1 MTPVVEL
8 DGIVKRFPGVV
19 ANDGADLEL
28 ARGEVHALLGENGA
42 GKTTLMSVLSGIYR
56 PDAGIVKLDGREVSF
71 RTPRHALEA
80 GIGMVHQHF
89 RLVQPFTVA
98 ENVLLGAAGG
108 FRVARQSIEDRV
120 TELAEAY
127 GLKVDPTAR
136 IWQLSAGEQQRVEIL
151 KALLRDARI
160 LILDEPTAVLT
171 PQEAER
177 LFETLRRIAAE
188 GRTVVFITHKLDE
201 VMAVA
206 DRITVLRAGRRVA
219 TTARDDTDKQS
230 LASLMVGHE
239 VSARSDRGQTGA
251 TQKCLLVRGLNAIGD
266 RGLQV
271 LHDVAFDVN
280 RGEIVGLAGVSGNG
294 QRELTEVLA
303 GLRPLASGTVEVDGV
318 DISATAPRGRI
329 ELGLSYV
336 PEDRLGMGLVGS
348 MDCVGNIMLKR
359 SGDDA
364 LTRGPFVDR
373 GQAEKLTKKLV
384 DAFEVKTPSIRAP
397 VRLMS
402 GGNIQKLLL
411 ARELSSEPKLLVA
424 SHPTAGLDVAAA
436 QAVHELLLE
445 ERSRGAAIL
454 LVSEDLDELLSL
466 ADRILVLYEG
476 KVMGTVAG
484 DEADRSRLGL
494 MMAGTSSDPEPE
506 GVGG

>member
-8 DGIVKRFPGVV
+8 RGIVKRFPGVV
-19 ANDGADLEL
+19 ANDGADLAL
-28 ARGEVHALLGENGA
+28 DRGEVHALLGENGA

-56 PDAGIVKLDGREVSF
+56 PDAGTVMIDGRPVTF
-71 RTPRHALEA
+71 RTPRNALEA

-89 RLVQPFTVA
+89 HLVQPFTVA
-98 ENVLLGAAGG
+98 ENVLLGVEGR
-108 FRVARQSIEDRV
+108 FRVARQSTDQRV
-120 TELAEAY
+120 AQLAETY
-127 GLKVDPTAR
+127 GLKVDPSAR

-151 KALLRDARI
+151 KALFRDARI

-177 LFETLRRIAAE
+177 LFETLRRMAAE

-219 TTARDDTDKQS
+219 TTPRDDTDKRT
-230 LASLMVGHE
+230 LASLMVGRE
-239 VSARSDRGQTGA
+239 VSARSERGDASAQDT
-251 TQKCLLVRGLNAIGD
+251 CLSVHDLEAIGD

-271 LHDVAFDVN
+271 LHGVGFDVR
-280 RGEIVGLAGVSGNG
+280 RGEILGIAGVSGNG
-294 QRELTEVLA
+294 QRELTEVIA
-303 GLRPLASGTVEVDGV
+303 GIRQRSSGVVEMDGV
-318 DISATAPRGRI
+318 DISDQSPAGRI
-329 ELGLSYV
+329 ALGLSYV

-348 MDCVGNIMLKR
+348 MDCVSNIMLKR

-364 LTRGPFVDR
+364 LTRGPFVDV
-373 GQAEKLTKKLV
+373 GEAEKLTKSLV
-384 DAFEVKTPSIRAP
+384 DSFDVQTPSIRAP

-411 ARELSSEPKLLVA
+411 ARELSSQPKLLVA
-424 SHPTAGLDVAAA
+424 SQPTAGLDVAAA
-436 QAVHELLLE
+436 RAVHDLILE
-445 ERSRGAAIL
+445 QRAKGVAIL

-476 KVMGTVAG
+476 RVMGIVTG
-484 DEADRSRLGL
+484 EQADRAKLGL
-494 MMAGTSSDPEPE
+494 MMAGTSSDLEAAA
-506 GVGG
+506 G

>member
-8 DGIVKRFPGVV
+8 RGIVKRFPGVV
-19 ANDGADLEL
+19 ANDGADLDLE
-28 ARGEVHALLGENGA
+28 RGEVHALLGENGA

-56 PDAGIVKLDGREVSF
+56 PDAGTVKLDGTEVVF
-71 RTPRHALEA
+71 RTPRHSLEA

-89 RLVQPFTVA
+89 HLVQPFTVA
-98 ENVLLGAAGG
+98 ENVLLGAGGG
-108 FRVARQSIEDRV
+108 FRIARQSTEERV
-120 TELAEAY
+120 TQLAQTY
-127 GLKVDPTAR
+127 GLKVDPEAR

-151 KALLRDARI
+151 KALLREARI

-177 LFETLRRIAAE
+177 LFETLRRMAAD

-219 TTARDDTDKQS
+219 TTARDDTDKQA

-239 VSARSDRGQTGA
+239 ISARSERSEGTSGQG
-251 TQKCLLVRGLNAIGD
+251 CLSVRGLSALGD

-271 LHDVAFDVN
+271 LHDVSFEVN
-280 RGEIVGLAGVSGNG
+280 GGEILGLGGVSGNG

-303 GLRPLASGTVEVDGV
+303 GVRPHSSGVVEMDGV
-318 DISATAPRGRI
+318 DLSSKSPGERIARG
-329 ELGLSYV
+329 LAYV

-359 SGDDA
+359 SGDND
-364 LTRGPFVDR
+364 LTRGPFVDK
-373 GQAEKLTKKLV
+373 GQAEKLTQRLV
-384 DAFEVKTPSIRAP
+384 DSFEVQTPSIRAP

-411 ARELSSEPKLLVA
+411 ARELSSRPKLLIA
-424 SHPTAGLDVAAA
+424 SQPTAGLDVAAA
-436 QAVHELLLE
+436 RAIHELLLE
-445 ERSRGAAIL
+445 ERARGVAIL

-476 KVMGTVAG
+476 RVMGIVAG
-484 DEADRSRLGL
+484 AGAERSRLGL
-494 MMAGTSSDPEPE
+494 MMAGTGSEPE
-506 GVGG
+506 GVGQ

>member
-8 DGIVKRFPGVV
+8 RGIVKRFPGVV
-19 ANDGADLEL
+19 ANDGADLALE
-28 ARGEVHALLGENGA
+28 RGEVHALVGENGA

-56 PDAGIVKLDGREVSF
+56 PDAGTVMIDGQPVTF
-71 RTPRHALEA
+71 RTPRNALEA

-89 RLVQPFTVA
+89 HLVQPFTVA
-98 ENVLLGAAGG
+98 ENVLLGVEGR
-108 FRVARQSIEDRV
+108 FRVARQSTDERV
-120 TELAEAY
+120 AELAETY
-127 GLKVDPTAR
+127 GLKVDPSAR

-151 KALLRDARI
+151 KALFRDARI

-177 LFETLRRIAAE
+177 LFETLRRMAAE
-188 GRTVVFITHKLDE
+188 GRTVVFISHKLDE

-219 TTARDDTDKQS
+219 TTSRDDTDKRT

-239 VSARSDRGQTGA
+239 VSARSERGDGSAQGT
-251 TQKCLLVRGLNAIGD
+251 CLSVRDLEAIGD

-271 LHDVAFDVN
+271 LHGVGFDVS
-280 RGEIVGLAGVSGNG
+280 RGEILGIAGVSGNG
-294 QRELTEVLA
+294 QRELTEVVA
-303 GLRPLASGTVEVDGV
+303 GIRQRSSGVVEMDGV
-318 DISATAPRGRI
+318 DISEQSPAARI
-329 ELGLSYV
+329 ALGLSYV

-348 MDCVGNIMLKR
+348 MDCVSNIMLKR

-364 LTRGPFVDR
+364 LTRGPFVDV
-373 GQAEKLTKKLV
+373 GEAEKLTKSLV
-384 DAFEVKTPSIRAP
+384 DSFDVQTPSIRAP

-411 ARELSSEPKLLVA
+411 ARELSSQPKLLVA
-424 SHPTAGLDVAAA
+424 SQPTAGLDVAAA
-436 QAVHELLLE
+436 RAVHDLLLE
-445 ERSRGAAIL
+445 QRARGVAIL

-476 KVMGTVAG
+476 RVMGIVAG
-484 DEADRSRLGL
+484 EQADRAKLGL
-494 MMAGTSSDPEPE
+494 MMAGTSSDLEAAA
-506 GVGG
+506 G

>member
-8 DGIVKRFPGVV
+8 RGIVKRFPGVV
-19 ANDGADLEL
+19 ANDGADLDLE
-28 ARGEVHALLGENGA
+28 RGEVHALLGENGA

-56 PDAGIVKLDGREVSF
+56 PDAGTVKLDGREVFF

-89 RLVQPFTVA
+89 HLVQPFTVA
-98 ENVLLGAAGG
+98 ENVLLGVGVG
-108 FRVARQSIEDRV
+108 FRIARQSTEERV
-120 TELAEAY
+120 TELAQTY
-127 GLKVDPTAR
+127 GLKVDPEAR

-151 KALLRDARI
+151 KALLRNARI

-177 LFETLRRIAAE
+177 LFDTLRRMAAD

-219 TTARDDTDKQS
+219 TTARDDTDKHA
-230 LASLMVGHE
+230 LAGLMVGHE
-239 VSARSDRGQTGA
+239 ISARSERSEKTSVRD
-251 TQKCLLVRGLNAIGD
+251 CLSVRGLNAIGD

-271 LHDVAFDVN
+271 LHDVGFEVN
-280 RGEIVGLAGVSGNG
+280 SGEILGLGGVSGNG

-303 GLRPLASGTVEVDGV
+303 GVRSQSSGVVEMDGV
-318 DISATAPRGRI
+318 DLSSKSPAERI
-329 ELGLSYV
+329 ALGLAYV

-359 SGDDA
+359 SGDDD

-373 GQAEKLTKKLV
+373 SQAEKVTKRLV
-384 DAFEVKTPSIRAP
+384 DSFEVKTPSIRAP

-411 ARELSSEPKLLVA
+411 ARELSSRPKLLIA
-424 SHPTAGLDVAAA
+424 SQPTAGLDVAAA
-436 QAVHELLLE
+436 RAVQELLLE
-445 ERSRGAAIL
+445 QRARGVAIL

-476 KVMGTVAG
+476 RVMGIVAG
-484 DEADRSRLGL
+484 AGAERSRLGL
-494 MMAGTSSDPEPE
+494 MMAGTRSGSE
-506 GVGG
+506 GGGE

>member
-8 DGIVKRFPGVV
+8 SGIVKRFPGVV

-28 ARGEVHALLGENGA
+28 EPGEVHALLGENGA
-42 GKTTLMSVLSGIYR
+42 GKTTLMSVLSGTYR
-56 PDAGIVKLDGREVSF
+56 PDAGTVKLDGREVFF

-80 GIGMVHQHF
+80 GIAMVHQHF
-89 RLVQPFTVA
+89 HLVQPFTVA
-98 ENVLLGAAGG
+98 ENVLLGAEGG
-108 FRVARQSIEDRV
+108 FRIARQSTEKRV
-120 TELAEAY
+120 TELAQTY
-127 GLKVDPTAR
+127 GLRVDPEAL

-177 LFETLRRIAAE
+177 LFETLRRMAAD

-206 DRITVLRAGRRVA
+206 DRITVLRAGRRAA
-219 TTARDDTDKQS
+219 TSDRADTDKQA
-230 LASLMVGHE
+230 LASSMVGHE
-239 VSARSDRGQTGA
+239 VSIRSERGEA
-251 TQKCLLVRGLNAIGD
+251 TSTQACLTVRGLNAIGD

-271 LHDVAFDVN
+271 LHDVGFEVK
-280 RGEIVGLAGVSGNG
+280 RGEILGLAGVSGNG

-303 GLRPLASGTVEVDGV
+303 GIRRQTSGVLEMDGV
-318 DISATAPRGRI
+318 DLGAKAPAERIS
-329 ELGLSYV
+329 LGLAFV

-359 SGDDA
+359 SGDDD

-373 GQAEKLTKKLV
+373 GKAEKLTARLV
-384 DAFEVKTPSIRAP
+384 DSFEVKTPSIHAP
-397 VRLMS
+397 VRLLS

-411 ARELSSEPKLLVA
+411 ARELSSRPKLLIA
-424 SHPTAGLDVAAA
+424 SQPTAGLDVAAA
-436 QAVHELLLE
+436 RAVHELLLQ
-445 ERSRGAAIL
+445 ERARGVAIL

-476 KVMGTVAG
+476 RVMGDVPGAG
-484 DEADRSRLGL
+484 AERSRLGL
-494 MMAGTSSDPEPE
+494 MMAGTTSDSEPE
-506 GVGG
+506 GG